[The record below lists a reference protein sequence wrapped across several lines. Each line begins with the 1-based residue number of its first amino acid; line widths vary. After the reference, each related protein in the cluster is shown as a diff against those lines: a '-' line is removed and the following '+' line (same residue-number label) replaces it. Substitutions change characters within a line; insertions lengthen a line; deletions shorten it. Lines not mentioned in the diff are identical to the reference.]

1 MRFDLRPVHLVLALL
16 AGMAACIVLCREGL
30 LLLPRVYFS
39 DPIQFFLAWIGLML
53 LLGVV
58 AAVTMV
64 VHLVL
69 LATGRTSAGWGVLG
83 ILLGL
88 PILGLGL
95 IWHTA
100 GPEAK
105 AVAWGVTVFGLLL
118 EVASVHSVC
127 IALRGY

>member
-1 MRFDLRPVHLVLALL
+1 MLPSLSDAIYFLL
-16 AGMAACIVLCREGL
+16 AWLGL
-30 LLLPRVYFS
+30 L
-39 DPIQFFLAWIGLML
+39 L

-58 AAVTMV
+58 AVVTLV

-69 LATGRTSAGWGVLG
+69 LATGRASVGWGVLG

-105 AVAWGVTVFGLLL
+105 PVAWGATALGLCL
-118 EVASVHSVC
+118 EVTSVRSVC